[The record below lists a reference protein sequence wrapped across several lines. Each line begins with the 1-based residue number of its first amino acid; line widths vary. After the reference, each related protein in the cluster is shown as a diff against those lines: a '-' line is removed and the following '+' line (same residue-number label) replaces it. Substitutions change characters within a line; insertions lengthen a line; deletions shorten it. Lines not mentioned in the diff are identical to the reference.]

1 MLTGTKVAIVLQ
13 KPQPYCQFLKKIC
26 YFCQLKENGPNQAL
40 KCKIIHKQ
48 YPFMKVLKD
57 RILKDGKCYPGGI
70 LKVDKFINH
79 QMDPNL
85 MKDIAVEFIR
95 RFAGTKVNKILTIEA
110 SGIAPAIMMGF
121 LMNLPVVFAKKKKPN
136 TMDNMLATKVT
147 SFTKQREYDVIISRD
162 YLTADDHVL
171 FIDDFL
177 ANGNAAKGI
186 IDLCQQAGAT
196 LEGMGFIIEKAFQ
209 DGGKFLRDSGIRVES
224 LAIIESLDN
233 CEIKLHEQ

>member
-1 MLTGTKVAIVLQ
+1 
-13 KPQPYCQFLKKIC
+13 
-26 YFCQLKENGPNQAL
+26 
-40 KCKIIHKQ
+40 
-48 YPFMKVLKD
+48 MKALKD

-95 RFAGTKVNKILTIEA
+95 RFASTKVNKILTIEA

-121 LMNLPVVFAKKKKPN
+121 LMNLPVVFAKKKKPS
-136 TMDNMLATKVT
+136 TMGNMLATKVT

-177 ANGNAAKGI
+177 ANGNASKGVM
-186 IDLCQQAGAT
+186 DLCRQAGAT
-196 LEGMGFIIEKAFQ
+196 IEAMGFIIEKAFQ
-209 DGGKFLRDSGIRVES
+209 HGGDFLRQNGIRYEALATVES
-224 LAIIESLDN
+224 LDDCKIVLR
-233 CEIKLHEQ
+233 

>member
-1 MLTGTKVAIVLQ
+1 MK
-13 KPQPYCQFLKKIC
+13 
-26 YFCQLKENGPNQAL
+26 AL
-40 KCKIIHKQ
+40 I
-48 YPFMKVLKD
+48 D

-95 RFAGTKVNKILTIEA
+95 RFASTKVNKILTIEA

-136 TMDNMLATKVT
+136 TLDNMLATKVT
-147 SFTKQREYDVIISRD
+147 SFTKQRDYDVVISRD
-162 YLTADDHVL
+162 YLCP
-171 FIDDFL
+171 
-177 ANGNAAKGI
+177 
-186 IDLCQQAGAT
+186 DLCKQSGAT

-209 DGGKFLRDSGIRVES
+209 DGGQYLREQGVRVES
-224 LAIIESLDN
+224 LAIIESLEN
-233 CEIKLHEQ
+233 CEIKIKNA